1 MITFD
6 QATVDSSGAFLIG
19 ELERLDQTLNLPLV
33 GYTWTRDIQLR
44 EDVSIADDISS
55 WTNTSFAAAG
65 TGANPNGK
73 NWVGKDSTAIAGVNV
88 DIGKS
93 GNPLNLWGME
103 LGWTVIEL
111 QAAQQV
117 GRPIDTQKYD
127 GMQLKW
133 QMDNDEQVYVGDSAL
148 NLKGLVTLDGVPVNN
163 AAKTW
168 ATSTPDEIRASI
180 NQVLSDA
187 WAASGYSVVPSDLLI
202 PPEQF
207 ALLSSIIVS
216 SAGTET
222 IVQAVNACLQ
232 YTNWY
237 GLVVADDVVSGGDVL
252 DADDVIEVAKLIEAS
267 SLSRIFGVT
276 SANADIISTTST
288 TDVASKLKAGK
299 YSRTFVQYSS
309 SSPYAAVSAFGRA
322 FTVNFN
328 GSNTTITLKFKQE
341 PSVTYETLTVGQA
354 AAVDA
359 KNANVFVY
367 YANDTA
373 ILQQGVMAN
382 GDFFDERHGLDWLQ
396 NYIQT
401 NLYNLLYTSTTKI
414 PQTDAGV
421 TRLLSNVE
429 QSMDQS
435 VTNGLVAAGVWNGG
449 PIGQL
454 NSGDTL
460 TKGYYVYAQP
470 LSEQA
475 QADREARKAPL
486 IQVACKLAGAVHY
499 ADVQINVVR

>member
-1 MITFD
+1 MQERVRLYASVEDIGEDFG
-6 QATVDSSGAFLIG
+6 VDSP
-19 ELERLDQTLNLPLV
+19 EYE
-33 GYTWTRDIQLR
+33 
-44 EDVSIADDISS
+44 
-55 WTNTSFAAAG
+55 
-65 TGANPNGK
+65 
-73 NWVGKDSTAIAGVNV
+73 
-88 DIGKS
+88 
-93 GNPLNLWGME
+93 
-103 LGWTVIEL
+103 
-111 QAAQQV
+111 AAQVFFSQS
-117 GRPIDTQKYD
+117 PKPT
-127 GMQLKW
+127 
-133 QMDNDEQVYVGDSAL
+133 QVYVGRW
-148 NLKGLVTLDGVPVNN
+148 
-163 AAKTW
+163 AKTL
-168 ATSTPDEIRASI
+168 TSSE
-180 NQVLSDA
+180 
-187 WAASGYSVVPSDLLI
+187 GGSV
-202 PPEQF
+202 
-207 ALLSSIIVS
+207 
-216 SAGTET
+216 ET

-237 GLVVADDVVSGGDVL
+237 GLVVADDVADGDDVL

-276 SANADIISTTST
+276 SADAEIISTTST

-299 YSRTFVQYSS
+299 YSRTFIQYST

-354 AAVDA
+354 AAVDT

-396 NYIQT
+396 NYVQT

-414 PQTDAGV
+414 PQTDAGA